1 MIERWA
7 MIRDGIVEN
16 VCNWDGLTTTW
27 QPPDGVQMQQAPDHV
42 GIGWTYDGVDW
53 TAPPEPTQ

>member
-1 MIERWA
+1 
-7 MIRDGIVEN
+7 VEN